1 MTAGDSNAGAARA
14 GAGSGAGSGADAL
27 AATHRRLAAQCFN
40 DAWRLMEKAPRTP
53 QEDLL
58 MFETC
63 MASIYHWRNSPDC
76 TAKNLSVGYWQASR
90 IAAMLGWSAE
100 AARYAE
106 LCSQNSV
113 GLTSFYAGYAAE
125 AASRAALCGGDV
137 AGAQRHLAAAEA
149 LCNAV
154 ADAKDRALLEG
165 DLAALR
171 ALVQAG
177 ARG

>member
-1 MTAGDSNAGAARA
+1 MTATESDA
-14 GAGSGAGSGADAL
+14 GAGRAAAGPGADT

-100 AARYAE
+100 AVRFAE
-106 LCSQNSV
+106 LCSQSST

-125 AASRAALCGGDV
+125 AACRAALCSED
-137 AGAQRHLAAAEA
+137 AAAAARHLAAAEQ
-149 LCNAV
+149 LCGAV
-154 ADAKDRALLEG
+154 GDAKDRALLAG
-165 DLAALR
+165 DLQQLR
-171 ALVQAG
+171 AQVE
-177 ARG
+177 ARGAS